1 MAQGAMTL
9 TDDVDSEFRLDLRV
23 IEDSLPLAKM
33 SCDTSDTSDPGGLK
47 LPDGIDLEGD
57 GVVGP
62 GRHGS
67 GGATRS
73 GWPYGSPAQRS
84 PSRSTPC

>member
-1 MAQGAMTL
+1 VGSRILYRNTGGVLARAT
-9 TDDVDSEFRLDLRV
+9 TDPS
-23 IEDSLPLAKM
+23 
-33 SCDTSDTSDPGGLK
+33 GLK
-47 LPDGIDLEGD
+47 LPDGIDLDGD

-73 GWPYGSPAQRS
+73 GRPYGSPAPRS